1 MLANKYKN
9 IDKSTYSV
17 FHEKNAFKVFKIK
30 NLTKEK
36 EFLKL
41 KLRSNYIQLFFCTR
55 GRCAIAVNFEHCV
68 INLTENHSAMV
79 YFKED
84 KTQLFFTIDKEA
96 ELMAIFISI
105 EKFHTLFSSEGN
117 YAFNFNNF
125 KLGKPII
132 ETKQTSS
139 LVTSILYQLTN
150 TSVSEALKPILIKG
164 KIYELLSHH
173 FSKAANENKDYCP
186 YADNEELV
194 SKIKKAK
201 EIVIEQMSNPPS
213 LEELSKEVGLN
224 IKKLK
229 TTFKEYYGVPV
240 FTFLLNYKMEQAKTL
255 LTENQLNVNEVA
267 LHLGYSGS
275 SHFIA
280 AFKKKFGI
288 TPKQF
293 AKS

>member
-1 MLANKYKN
+1 MLTNKYKN
-9 IDKSTYSV
+9 IDKSTYSI

-30 NLTKEK
+30 NLTNEK
-36 EFLKL
+36 EYLKL
-41 KLRSNYIQLFFCTR
+41 KLRSNYIQLFFCINKQ
-55 GRCAIAVNFEHCV
+55 CAVAVNFEHCV
-68 INLTENHSAMV
+68 INLTENYSAMV

-117 YAFNFNNF
+117 YAFNFNSF

-150 TSVSEALKPILIKG
+150 TSVSESLKPILIKG
-164 KIYELLSHH
+164 KVYELLSHH
-173 FSKAANENKDYCP
+173 FSKAANESKDYCP

-267 LHLGYSGS
+267 SHLGYSGS